1 MKVLICDDDI
11 QFSNVLAN
19 DFKDYFFYKL
29 NNVDIEIAN
38 CDFSSYKNS
47 QADVC
52 FMDIDLV
59 GENGIHIVKEMKK
72 HNKNLVV
79 IFVSVREDLVFNTFS
94 VEPFQFI
101 RKNHYQSD
109 LYEVFRQLNGKIN
122 RKYAKI
128 MIRDNKRFIYL
139 AVDEIITVIIFM
151 HDLIINTSRGTY
163 YSTGTLKHFYEK
175 NKKTSLVQIQKNM
188 IINIEKIKS
197 ISKNNIIYEDGKT
210 YEIGRVY
217 KDDFKAKYEE
227 YIYDS

>member
-11 QFSNVLAN
+11 DFSNVLAN
-19 DFKDYFFYKL
+19 DFKDYFFDKL
-29 NNVDIEIAN
+29 NNVDIEIVN
-38 CDFSSYKNS
+38 CDFNSYKNS

-59 GENGIHIVKEMKK
+59 GENGIHIVEEMKK

-101 RKNHYQSD
+101 RKNHYQRD
-109 LYEVFRQLNGKIN
+109 LYEVFRQLDGKIN

-139 AVDEIITVIIFM
+139 AVYEIITVIIFM

-163 YSTGTLKHFYEK
+163 
-175 NKKTSLVQIQKNM
+175 
-188 IINIEKIKS
+188 
-197 ISKNNIIYEDGKT
+197 
-210 YEIGRVY
+210 
-217 KDDFKAKYEE
+217 
-227 YIYDS
+227 

>member
-1 MKVLICDDDI
+1 
-11 QFSNVLAN
+11 
-19 DFKDYFFYKL
+19 
-29 NNVDIEIAN
+29 
-38 CDFSSYKNS
+38 
-47 QADVC
+47 
-52 FMDIDLV
+52 
-59 GENGIHIVKEMKK
+59 
-72 HNKNLVV
+72 
-79 IFVSVREDLVFNTFS
+79 
-94 VEPFQFI
+94 
-101 RKNHYQSD
+101 
-109 LYEVFRQLNGKIN
+109 
-122 RKYAKI
+122 